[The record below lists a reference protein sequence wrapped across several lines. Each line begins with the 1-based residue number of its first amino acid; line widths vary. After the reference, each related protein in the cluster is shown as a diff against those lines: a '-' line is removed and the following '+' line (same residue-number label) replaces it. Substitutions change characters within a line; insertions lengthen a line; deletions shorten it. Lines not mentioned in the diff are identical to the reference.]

1 MKLLDGGKAPNPR
14 RVRIFF
20 AEKGLPLPELVPV
33 DLTAK
38 QHKAT
43 QFAALNPAEQVPVL
57 VLDDGTP
64 LSETVAICR
73 YIEALNPEPP
83 LFGIGAKHQALV
95 EMWNRRL
102 EFGLYIAIQAV
113 FRHGH
118 PGMAAMEQPQIA
130 DWAEVNRPRAER
142 HLRLLDARLAESRFV
157 AGDSFT
163 IADITGG
170 ICVDLTKPA
179 KLAIPEELTHLRR
192 WHEGLRARPSWGA

>member
-1 MKLLDGGKAPNPR
+1 MAARPQSAPRAHLLRREGAAAARARPGRSDGEAAQGHAVR
-14 RVRIFF
+14 R
-20 AEKGLPLPELVPV
+20 AQPG
-33 DLTAK
+33 
-38 QHKAT
+38 
-43 QFAALNPAEQVPVL
+43 EQVPVL

-73 YIEALNPEPP
+73 YIEALNPAAAAVRHRRETS
-83 LFGIGAKHQALV
+83 GLV

-130 DWAEVNRPRAER
+130 DWAEVNRPRGRAASAPARCAARRKPLRGGRLVHHRRHHRR
-142 HLRLLDARLAESRFV
+142 HLRRSDQACQTR
-157 AGDSFT
+157 D
-163 IADITGG
+163 
-170 ICVDLTKPA
+170 
-179 KLAIPEELTHLRR
+179 PEELTHLRR